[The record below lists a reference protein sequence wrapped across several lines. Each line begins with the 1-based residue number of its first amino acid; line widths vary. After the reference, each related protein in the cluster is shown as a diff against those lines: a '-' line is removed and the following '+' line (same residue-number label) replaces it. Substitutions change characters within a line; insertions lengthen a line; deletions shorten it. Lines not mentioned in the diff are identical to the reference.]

1 MNSNTSP
8 NSHAGANQE
17 HQVREVVSVIIVGA
31 GPTGLTAGNL
41 LGMAGIDTL
50 IIESN
55 ASLSDYP
62 KAISLDDEGLRI
74 CQAMGL
80 SRAVNKSVLSGIHA
94 HYVSAGRFLAKVEPS
109 SKRNG
114 YSLISTFNQPEFE
127 ATLLEGLERFTCVNV
142 LFGTQLNH
150 SNKPRA
156 ASLSLC
162 VHPLACCKKSG
173 ATISW
178 PVMAAEVPSGAC

>member
-1 MNSNTSP
+1 MHIEDTFYMRDTFTSQRYD
-8 NSHAGANQE
+8 ATTENQDSE
-17 HQVREVVSVIIVGA
+17 AVSVVIVGA
-31 GPTGLTAGNL
+31 GPTGLTMGNL
-41 LGMAGIDTL
+41 LGMVGIDTL
-50 IIESN
+50 IVERN

-74 CQAMGL
+74 CQALGL

-142 LFGTQLNH
+142 LFQHTVESFEQTE
-150 SNKPRA
+150 SA
-156 ASLSLC
+156 
-162 VHPLACCKKSG
+162 V
-173 ATISW
+173 T
-178 PVMAAEVPSGAC
+178 